1 MDVSCVNVVQTLR
14 TRDLTCTAK
23 RYGWRVRLIKH
34 LEVGMK
40 RREMPW
46 HIHSQIF
53 REPLARAMQL
63 GLAVVLARNEQRR
76 DFKPD
81 VRFVSKIF
89 EGIEHRTELGKTKP
103 VIKGICECF
112 KIDICRIHVPVKL
125 RTRVVGNVAGSDS
138 NRLD

>member
-46 HIHSQIF
+46 HIRSEIF
-53 REPLARAMQL
+53 RKPLARAMQL
-63 GLAVVLARNEQRR
+63 GVAVVLAGNEQRR

-81 VRFVSKIF
+81 IRFVPEIF
-89 EGIEHRTELGKTKP
+89 QGIEHRTELSKTKP
-103 VIKGICECF
+103 VIKGVGKSFE
-112 KIDICRIHVPVKL
+112 IDI
-125 RTRVVGNVAGSDS
+125 
-138 NRLD
+138 